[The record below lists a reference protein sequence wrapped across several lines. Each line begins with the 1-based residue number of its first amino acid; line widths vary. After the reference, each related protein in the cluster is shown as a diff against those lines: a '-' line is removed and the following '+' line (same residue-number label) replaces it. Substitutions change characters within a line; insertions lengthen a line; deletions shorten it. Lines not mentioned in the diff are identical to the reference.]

1 MFGDLMSNM
10 QNQQE
15 ELQKKLKSLSVD
27 TFYEGV
33 RISGNATKKVT
44 NISIDNELMDDKE
57 MLEDLL
63 LVTFNKFLAQ
73 ASQIEANE
81 AQNAMKDMLPPGF
94 ENLFGA

>member
-1 MFGDLMSNM
+1 MSNM

-15 ELQKKLKSLSVD
+15 ELQKKLKTLSVD

-33 RISGNATKKVT
+33 RIAGNATKEVT
-44 NISIDNELMDDKE
+44 NISVDDELMDDKE